1 MAGAYLYVWDADNGV
16 WVKLACTGDGELIF
30 SDE

>member
-1 MAGAYLYVWDADNGV
+1 MAGAYLYVWDAVNEV
-16 WVKLACTGDGELIF
+16 WVKLACTADGEIII